1 MGRKQPIRST
11 ERKRQTNPSRRTLL
25 LLFVFVCIVLLANA
39 IIGER
44 GLMATRSAGVQ
55 ADQLE
60 SDIGYLRRENQRL
73 RELARR
79 LRSDPAAIEEA
90 ARGDLGYLRRGEIV
104 VIIKNGYGTTER
116 NPTTSQP

>member
-1 MGRKQPIRST
+1 MGRKQPIRSA
-11 ERKRQTNPSRRTLL
+11 ERNRQTNPSRRTLL

-73 RELARR
+73 RELASR